1 MIFLPILSWLK
12 TYQRVDF
19 YSDLFA
25 GLITAIL
32 LVPQGIAYAIIAGLP
47 PQFGLYPSI
56 LPPIFYAL
64 LGTSRTMSVGP
75 VAVAAIMIFA
85 ALHSPEVEALGNPLQ
100 SAMIL
105 SALSGLIM
113 LGMAI
118 LRMGGLVHFISHP
131 VLTGFTSGA
140 SLLIIFSQLPKALG
154 MKLPNCYQTI
164 DCYVQSVQTVN
175 LATLSIS
182 LFSLFLLLFFAHPLK
197 SILHKLGMSTSIVTA
212 ITKCAGLFAVVTTT
226 CIVSVWQLNDQGV
239 AVVGFVPTGFPQ
251 LSVDFLDWHKWQTLL
266 PSASFIALIAYVE
279 SIAIA
284 KVVGNLRGEKINPN
298 QELVALGV
306 VNVMTAVSGGM
317 PAAGGLSRTMVNFAA
332 GARTQI
338 AAIVSASI
346 LAIAVMF
353 CSDWFYFIPKATL
366 AVIILLA
373 ILPLVKLKSIYRTW
387 HYDKSDGIAEFA
399 TFLGVIILGIEEGI
413 TLGILLTFIAH
424 LRKTSHPHIA
434 VVGRIPNTQQ
444 FKNIKRHQ
452 VETWPHLLLI
462 RIDENFT
469 FTNINFIEEFIEE
482 ELKKTQSIQHLILI
496 FSSVSDIDMTALEAL
511 EQLSQKLKNRKIT
524 LNISQAKGFVL
535 DKLQKSDFF
544 KHLNGMLFLDTQEA
558 ITKLTVL

>member
-1 MIFLPILSWLK
+1 
-12 TYQRVDF
+12 
-19 YSDLFA
+19 
-25 GLITAIL
+25 
-32 LVPQGIAYAIIAGLP
+32 
-47 PQFGLYPSI
+47 
-56 LPPIFYAL
+56 
-64 LGTSRTMSVGP
+64 
-75 VAVAAIMIFA
+75 
-85 ALHSPEVEALGNPLQ
+85 
-100 SAMIL
+100 
-105 SALSGLIM
+105 
-113 LGMAI
+113 
-118 LRMGGLVHFISHP
+118 
-131 VLTGFTSGA
+131 
-140 SLLIIFSQLPKALG
+140 
-154 MKLPNCYQTI
+154 
-164 DCYVQSVQTVN
+164 
-175 LATLSIS
+175 
-182 LFSLFLLLFFAHPLK
+182 
-197 SILHKLGMSTSIVTA
+197 
-212 ITKCAGLFAVVTTT
+212 
-226 CIVSVWQLNDQGV
+226 
-239 AVVGFVPTGFPQ
+239 
-251 LSVDFLDWHKWQTLL
+251 
-266 PSASFIALIAYVE
+266 
-279 SIAIA
+279 
-284 KVVGNLRGEKINPN
+284 
-298 QELVALGV
+298 
-306 VNVMTAVSGGM
+306 
-317 PAAGGLSRTMVNFAA
+317 
-332 GARTQI
+332 
-338 AAIVSASI
+338 
-346 LAIAVMF
+346 
-353 CSDWFYFIPKATL
+353 
-366 AVIILLA
+366 
-373 ILPLVKLKSIYRTW
+373 VKLKSIYRTW